1 MAGKKLS
8 RNAPCPCGS
17 GRKYK
22 HCCLTKGFDWIED
35 DNGTVRK
42 SVPLSAEAVAILHE
56 QRRRFVER
64 FGREPGP
71 NDLVFFD
78 LPPVEQVEFQTAQA
92 MRKAGIDEAIIY
104 AYEKTGGLLVTEENM
119 HLIPEKDLEAW
130 RAAIEEYLARPRGR
144 QEAGG

>member
-22 HCCLTKGFDWIED
+22 HCCLSKGFDWVEGEG
-35 DNGTVRK
+35 GTIQK
-42 SVPLSAEAVAILHE
+42 SVPLSSDAVAILRE
-56 QRRRFVER
+56 QRRKFVER

-71 NDLVFFD
+71 NDPVFFD
-78 LPPVEQVEFQTAQA
+78 LPPVEQIEFQTVRA
-92 MRKAGIDEAIIY
+92 MRKAGIDEAFIY
-104 AYEKTGGLLVTEENM
+104 AYEKTGGLLVTEQNQ

-130 RAAIEEYLARPRGR
+130 QAAIEEYEERHRGR
-144 QEAGG
+144 EETDG